1 MINYRQVGGVFMYEL
16 INEMLLELSTIERR
30 YNEVKITN
38 QDFDFYETV
47 YPYTQHIDKKIQ
59 YLTEFKQ
66 EIINLP
72 YMNNK
77 KFDLLINSLKE
88 LSVDCH
94 FQRTSKKLFTEK
106 LKAVNYDL
114 NYILQSSKEE

>member
-1 MINYRQVGGVFMYEL
+1 MYEL
-16 INEMLLELSTIERR
+16 INEMLLELYTIERR
-30 YNEVKITN
+30 YNEVKVTN

-47 YPYTQHIDKKIQ
+47 YPYAQHIDKKLQ
-59 YLTEFKQ
+59 DLTEYKD

-72 YMNNK
+72 YMNSK
-77 KFDLLINSLKE
+77 KFDLLINSIKE

-94 FQRTSKKLFTEK
+94 FQRTSRKLFTEK

>member
-1 MINYRQVGGVFMYEL
+1 MYEL

-77 KFDLLINSLKE
+77 KFDLLINSFKE

>member
-1 MINYRQVGGVFMYEL
+1 
-16 INEMLLELSTIERR
+16 
-30 YNEVKITN
+30 
-38 QDFDFYETV
+38 
-47 YPYTQHIDKKIQ
+47 
-59 YLTEFKQ
+59 
-66 EIINLP
+66 INLP